1 MREFRPTYITSALG
15 GVITAIGGLRADK
28 IEIKLFSVII
38 FCSSFFVPIFYLV
51 VDMDALK
58 GRFKR
63 NGIKAFVFPCN
74 KEEVEIVLR
83 IFIWFLCAGMTITLF
98 DRLF

>member
-1 MREFRPTYITSALG
+1 MRKFRPTYITSALG
-15 GVITAIGGLRADK
+15 GVITAVGGLLADK

-38 FCSSFFVPIFYLV
+38 FAAAFFVPIFYLV

-74 KEEVEIVLR
+74 KEEVEIVLK

-98 DRLF
+98 DR